1 MKIDFTK
8 RFIKL
13 VFGLFL
19 CSVGL
24 VFIINGNIG
33 MDAWNGFHNGISL
46 HTGIKI
52 GYVSIL
58 TAIIVFFIA
67 ALAGEKF
74 GVGIIA
80 DSILIGLFM
89 QIILDAN
96 IVPIQN
102 SILMGIIYILIGI
115 EFLCI
120 GNIFYMG
127 AALGAGPRDS
137 FTLAMAKKT
146 GLKHGHMRVVV
157 EIVVLVFAFLLGGK
171 LGLGTII
178 TTLGTGSIMQ
188 LNMDLLKFDAK
199 KIKHESFLESV
210 ERFR

>member
-1 MKIDFTK
+1 MNSDFIK
-8 RFIKL
+8 RLIKL
-13 VFGLFL
+13 VVGLFF

-24 VFIINGNIG
+24 AFIINGNIG
-33 MDAWNGFHNGISL
+33 LDAWNGFHNGISI

-52 GYVSIL
+52 GYVTII
-58 TAIIVFFIA
+58 TAVAVFFIA

-80 DSILIGLFM
+80 DSILIGLFLQM
-89 QIILDAN
+89 ILDSE
-96 IVPIQN
+96 ILPVQN
-102 SILMGIIYILIGI
+102 SIPMGIIFILIGI

-120 GNIFYMG
+120 GNILYMG
-127 AALGAGPRDS
+127 AGLGAGPRDS

-157 EIVVLVFAFLLGGK
+157 EVVVLIFAFLLGGK
-171 LGLGTII
+171 LGIGTII

-188 LNMDLLKFDAK
+188 LNMDLFKFDAK
-199 KIKHESFLESV
+199 SIVHESFLETMK
-210 ERFR
+210 RFQ

>member
-1 MKIDFTK
+1 
-8 RFIKL
+8 
-13 VFGLFL
+13 
-19 CSVGL
+19 
-24 VFIINGNIG
+24 
-33 MDAWNGFHNGISL
+33 
-46 HTGIKI
+46 
-52 GYVSIL
+52 
-58 TAIIVFFIA
+58 
-67 ALAGEKF
+67 
-74 GVGIIA
+74 
-80 DSILIGLFM
+80 
-89 QIILDAN
+89 
-96 IVPIQN
+96 
-102 SILMGIIYILIGI
+102 MGIIYILIGI
-115 EFLCI
+115 GFLCI

-188 LNMDLLKFDAK
+188 LNMDLFKFDAK
-199 KIKHESFLESV
+199 EIKHESFLESV